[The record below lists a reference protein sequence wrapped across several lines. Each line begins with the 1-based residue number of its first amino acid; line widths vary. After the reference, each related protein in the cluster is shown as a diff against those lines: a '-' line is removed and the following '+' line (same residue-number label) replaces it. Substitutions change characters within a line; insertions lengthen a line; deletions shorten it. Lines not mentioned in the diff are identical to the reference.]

1 MAAAKKVLEHTSNV
15 KFIVAGSGDQA
26 ERMIRM
32 AAELGIGDRVLFTG
46 FLRGRDISRVFSLAD
61 LYVMPSQPGI
71 WPVGH
76 SRDIQQETIKSL
88 HFSKMDGRLW

>member
-15 KFIVAGSGDQA
+15 KFVVAGSGDQA

-46 FLRGRDISRVFSLAD
+46 FSERPRHFAVFSLAD
-61 LYVMPSQPGI
+61 L
-71 WPVGH
+71 
-76 SRDIQQETIKSL
+76 RDAKPIRT
-88 HFSKMDGRLW
+88 LWHCSA